1 MSLKS
6 ALTELS
12 NAVNDLAT
20 LEVSTYTGSLEQA
33 VDPKTGDLDWKA
45 FKPQGKLTLVASTRV
60 SADYDTVNFRASDTD
75 SERLDELLQ
84 LHKTAVESAQNGRLA
99 IINMFKSALGL

>member
-6 ALTELS
+6 ALNELS
-12 NAVNDLAT
+12 NAVKDLAT
-20 LEVSTYTGSLEQA
+20 LEVSTYTGTLEQA
-33 VDPKTGDLDWKA
+33 VDPQTGELNWDA
-45 FKPQGKLTLVASTRV
+45 FKPKGDLTLVASTRV
-60 SADYDTVNFRASDTD
+60 NADYDTVNFRASDTD
-75 SERLDELLQ
+75 GEKLQELLQ